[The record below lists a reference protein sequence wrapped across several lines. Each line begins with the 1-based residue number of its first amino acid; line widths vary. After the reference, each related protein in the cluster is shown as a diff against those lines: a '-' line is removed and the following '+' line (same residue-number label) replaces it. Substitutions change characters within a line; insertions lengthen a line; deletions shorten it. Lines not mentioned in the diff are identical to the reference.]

1 MMVLLGYF
9 INAVMAAIAASA
21 ILGFILSNL
30 LIARVQKLTGLS
42 GFRHVKDSVSA

>member
-9 INAVMAAIAASA
+9 IIAVMAAIAASA

-30 LIARVQKLTGLS
+30 LIARVQKAD
-42 GFRHVKDSVSA
+42 RPIRIPPR